1 MLNTEH
7 LHYVTLR
14 WSLPIK
20 VDELATSDIDAQ
32 YVLFYLSQKISE
44 DADVAEV
51 PVYLGIAT
59 DPIADTVRNLPPDI
73 LSTKNLN
80 IRIGTIFEPRDL
92 SVFTNGKD
100 DIVTLF
106 LAIEDAI
113 FSQMER
119 DYPELGCNLLDDD
132 CDIIDFGFSIK
143 NDGYRSLLPKYIFK
157 EADDDKNDI
166 F

>member
-20 VDELATSDIDAQ
+20 VDELATSNIATQ
-32 YVLFYLSQKISE
+32 EALFYISQKISE

-59 DPIADTVRNLPPDI
+59 CSLADTIQKLPSDI
-73 LSTKNLN
+73 FLTENLN
-80 IRIGTIFEPRDL
+80 IRIGTIYEPRDL

-100 DIVTLF
+100 DIVALL

-119 DYPELGCNLLDDD
+119 DYPRLGCNLLDDD
-132 CDIIDFGFSIK
+132 CDIIDFDFSIK

>member
-14 WSLPIK
+14 WSLPVK
-20 VDELATSDIDAQ
+20 VDELATNDIDAQ
-32 YVLFYLSQKISE
+32 YVLFYISQKISE

-59 DPIADTVRNLPPDI
+59 DSLANTARKLSSDI
-73 LSTKNLN
+73 LSTENLN
-80 IRIGTIFEPRDL
+80 IRIGTIFEPHDL

-100 DIVTLF
+100 DIVALL